1 MLYTSRKSLKINLSS
16 IFTILKHPSVFI
28 SRTITEWRTETD
40 EIRADDIE
48 QRLPDDASPAAV
60 DRSRAAHVRPGD
72 LLFACLLDNSQ

>member
-1 MLYTSRKSLKINLSS
+1 MLSS
-16 IFTILKHPSVFI
+16 QK
-28 SRTITEWRTETD
+28 RTETD

-48 QRLPDDASPAAV
+48 QRLPDDASPAAD